1 MAACIDVGKD
11 RLPLCKMNLMKKT
24 ILKQVAKLFVLAFIA
39 CTFLSFSKPSKA
51 EFLNDF
57 YTNCVLGYTSGW
69 VEILKENSSE
79 RLQEYLIESYPYDC
93 EEGDCYDIARFRT
106 DHQDSNYLAADVSKV
121 VEIIK
126 LTDDSYRVRYLDM
139 GWKGSTVIKFVE
151 ENGKFVMD
159 EIVDETGVDPYTI
172 EDGEYVTE
180 EEL

>member
-1 MAACIDVGKD
+1 
-11 RLPLCKMNLMKKT
+11 MNKT
-24 ILKQVAKLFVLAFIA
+24 ILKQIGNVFAFALVACSI
-39 CTFLSFSKPSKA
+39 LSCSKPSKA

-57 YTNCVLGYTSGW
+57 YTNCVFGHTTDW

-93 EEGDCYDIARFRT
+93 EEGDCYDIVCFRAGSM
-106 DHQDSNYLAADVSKV
+106 DCHPLAADVSKV

-151 ENGKFVMD
+151 ENGKLVMD
-159 EIVDETGVDPYTI
+159 EIVEETGVDPFTT
-172 EDGEYVTE
+172 EGGVYVTE
-180 EEL
+180 DEL